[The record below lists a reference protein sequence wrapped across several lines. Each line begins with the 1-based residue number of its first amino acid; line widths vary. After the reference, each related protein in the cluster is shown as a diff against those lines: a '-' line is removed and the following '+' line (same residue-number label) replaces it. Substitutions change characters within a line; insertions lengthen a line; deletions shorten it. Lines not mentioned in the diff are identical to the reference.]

1 MFTKNQIEE
10 IRDKLAQLGVKDTEF
25 KVTEEV
31 SEDDMIAIV
40 SGGENKT
47 ILLKDKVMLVMRI
60 NVMVMLHLFV

>member
-25 KVTEEV
+25 KVTKEV
-31 SEDDMIAIV
+31 SKGDMVAIV

-47 ILLKDKVMLVMRI
+47 ILLKDLLSKATGTI
-60 NVMVMLHLFV
+60 IIE

>member
-10 IRDKLAQLGVKDTEF
+10 IRDKLARLGVKDTEF

-31 SEDDMIAIV
+31 SEDDTIAIV

-47 ILLKDKVMLVMRI
+47 ILLKDLLSKTGNI
-60 NVMVMLHLFV
+60 IIE

>member
-25 KVTEEV
+25 KIAEEV

-40 SGGENKT
+40 SGVENKI
-47 ILLKDKVMLVMRI
+47 ILLKDLLSEAAGTI
-60 NVMVMLHLFV
+60 TIE

>member
-25 KVTEEV
+25 KVTKEA

-40 SGGENKT
+40 SGGKNKT
-47 ILLKDKVMLVMRI
+47 ILLKYLLSKATGTI
-60 NVMVMLHLFV
+60 IIE

>member
-25 KVTEEV
+25 KVIEEA

-47 ILLKDKVMLVMRI
+47 ILLKDLLSEAAGTI
-60 NVMVMLHLFV
+60 IIE

>member
-25 KVTEEV
+25 KVTEKV

-40 SGGENKT
+40 SGGENK
-47 ILLKDKVMLVMRI
+47 IIQLKDLLRKTTGI
-60 NVMVMLHLFV
+60 IIE

>member
-1 MFTKNQIEE
+1 M
-10 IRDKLAQLGVKDTEF
+10 AQLGVKDTEF

-47 ILLKDKVMLVMRI
+47 ILLKDLLSEAAGTI
-60 NVMVMLHLFV
+60 IIE

>member
-25 KVTEEV
+25 EVTKGV

-40 SGGENKT
+40 SDGENKT
-47 ILLKDKVMLVMRI
+47 ILLKDLLSKSAGTI
-60 NVMVMLHLFV
+60 IE

>member
-25 KVTEEV
+25 KVTEEI
-31 SEDDMIAIV
+31 SKDDVLAIV

-47 ILLKDKVMLVMRI
+47 ILLKDLLSKVTGI
-60 NVMVMLHLFV
+60 IIIE

>member
-25 KVTEEV
+25 KVTEKA

-40 SGGENKT
+40 SGGENKI
-47 ILLKDKVMLVMRI
+47 ILLKALLSKVTGTI
-60 NVMVMLHLFV
+60 IIE

>member
-25 KVTEEV
+25 KVTEEA

-40 SGGENKT
+40 SGGENKI
-47 ILLKDKVMLVMRI
+47 ILLKDLLSEAAGAIIVE
-60 NVMVMLHLFV
+60 